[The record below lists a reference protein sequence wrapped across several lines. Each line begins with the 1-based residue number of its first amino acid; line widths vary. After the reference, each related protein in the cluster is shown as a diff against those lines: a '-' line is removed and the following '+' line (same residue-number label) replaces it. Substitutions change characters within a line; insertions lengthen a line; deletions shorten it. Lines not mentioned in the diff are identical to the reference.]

1 MQAYKSNYLDV
12 NGIKLH
18 YIEYPNA
25 SKPKLLLL
33 HGLTANALTFNGL
46 IEAGLNKNWH
56 IIAIDFRGRGQSTK
70 RAFKYSITDHG
81 NDIIGLLD
89 YLEIESIAVA
99 GHSFG
104 GLMST
109 WMAYRHPTRV
119 NRLWIIDA
127 APTMNPK
134 TTQMLMPAL
143 SRIDKKF
150 DNFDAFIEAIKKSEY
165 MTEWDDSMLPYYRA
179 DVEDLK
185 DGRVECKSD
194 IADVVQISTH
204 VSIEPWNKYFTSL
217 KQQTTIIVGR
227 DAYTLGEPILPMYLA
242 ERAANNMLDA
252 DVLEVHG
259 NHQTMLFGKG
269 AREIVK
275 IIQN

>member
-25 SKPKLLLL
+25 TKPKLLLL

-46 IEAGLNKNWH
+46 IEAGLNKHWH
-56 IIAIDFRGRGQSTK
+56 VIAIDFRGRGNSTK

-89 YLEIESIAVA
+89 FLQIDNIAVA

-109 WMAYRHPTRV
+109 WLAYRHANRV
-119 NRLWIIDA
+119 NRLWILDA
-127 APTMNPK
+127 APAMNPK
-134 TTQMLMPAL
+134 TPQMLMPAL
-143 SRIDKKF
+143 SRVDKKYE
-150 DNFDAFIEAIKKSEY
+150 NFDAFLTAIKNSEY
-165 MTEWDDSMLPYYRA
+165 MIKWDDAMLPYYKA
-179 DVEDLK
+179 DVDELK

-194 IADVVQISTH
+194 IADIVQISTH
-204 VSIEPWNKYFTSL
+204 VGMEPWSKYFSSL
-217 KQQTTIIVGR
+217 TQQVTLIVAT

-242 ERAANNMLDA
+242 ERAASNMRDA
-252 DVLEVHG
+252 EVIEVPG
-259 NHQTMLFGKG
+259 NHQTMLFGEG
-269 AREIVK
+269 ARRIVGL
-275 IIQN
+275 IR